1 MSTGAHAADHQRID
15 KWLWHARM
23 VRTRGDAAA
32 LAQAGYVRINGKRI
46 TAPGQKVARGDV
58 VTLALD
64 RSVKVVQVEG
74 FCEKRGAAPA
84 AKALYRE
91 LTEGSGVDV
100 GTKAAA
106 GNSPG
111 ASRRIGRKKGQTR
124 DKCAACSPSNGAIE
138 RCCFCVR
145 SPE

>member
-1 MSTGAHAADHQRID
+1 
-15 KWLWHARM
+15 M

-74 FCEKRGAAPA
+74 FCDKRGAAPA

-91 LTEGSGVDV
+91 LTTSSGA
-100 GTKAAA
+100 KASAAA
-106 GNSPG
+106 G
-111 ASRRIGRKKGQTR
+111 AF
-124 DKCAACSPSNGAIE
+124 A
-138 RCCFCVR
+138 
-145 SPE
+145 